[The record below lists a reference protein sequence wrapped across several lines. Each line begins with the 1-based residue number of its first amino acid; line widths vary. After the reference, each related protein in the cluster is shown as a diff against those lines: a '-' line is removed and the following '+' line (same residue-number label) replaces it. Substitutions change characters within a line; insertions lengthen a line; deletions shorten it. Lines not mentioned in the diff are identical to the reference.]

1 MRIGFHCY
9 TIFRS
14 PSFIVDGK
22 TAKALHV
29 EEWNVQT
36 GFNGAHSIRFKI
48 CNTFPICFKYTMR
61 ERYGKNFL
69 EKWLFEIPY
78 IFIPINYIFLARYLL
93 SSDAMGWRFE
103 RWFPSFASLNS
114 WVSVLIYLF
123 PVQSWKQVRNFEVV
137 SCTTSAVDSP
147 LKVSRKPMALLTELL
162 MNVIV
167 LCSKS
172 VENNF
177 MRPSIRS
184 LYNELE
190 STELMT
196 IRLLVEK
203 CSSESNKK
211 VHRMAVSPKLIQ
223 NILLM

>member
-1 MRIGFHCY
+1 M
-9 TIFRS
+9 
-14 PSFIVDGK
+14 
-22 TAKALHV
+22 
-29 EEWNVQT
+29 
-36 GFNGAHSIRFKI
+36 
-48 CNTFPICFKYTMR
+48 
-61 ERYGKNFL
+61 
-69 EKWLFEIPY
+69 
-78 IFIPINYIFLARYLL
+78 
-93 SSDAMGWRFE
+93 
-103 RWFPSFASLNS
+103 
-114 WVSVLIYLF
+114 
-123 PVQSWKQVRNFEVV
+123 QSWKQVRNFEVV